1 MPAPVAKGFLAR
13 NWWTMLGIALV
24 ANVVLVA
31 TILAEPDRSRTPRIA
46 QESGES
52 TAAGASEAELAA
64 PTTSHS
70 PQTGT
75 PEPDLRLPGY
85 LPPLKGMPAPQ
96 AVAQPAQ
103 PAPQEPNV
111 SPSLPAPS
119 PQLQTGMAMVDELTV
134 RLNAHLDRIDAAT
147 DKTAALEEL
156 NRDFNEIARS
166 LGSRMQQLQLEKW
179 PNEDQQRL
187 RTYAE
192 TKLMPTIERMQ
203 RLTNLLGVSDE
214 DTVEHGNP
222 LEEQLD
228 GTPADA
234 EESEPVQAPLVP
246 IDPAPAVDR

>member
-1 MPAPVAKGFLAR
+1 MPAPVPVAKGFLAR

-31 TILAEPDRSRTPRIA
+31 TILAEPDRPRTAKIT
-46 QESGES
+46 QESSES
-52 TAAGASEAELAA
+52 AAAGESEAEPAA
-64 PTTSHS
+64 PSTGRSL
-70 PQTGT
+70 QTGT

-96 AVAQPAQ
+96 AAAQTVQ
-103 PAPQEPNV
+103 PAPQNPNV

-119 PQLQTGMAMVDELTV
+119 PYLQTGMAMVDELTV

-166 LGSRMQQLQLEKW
+166 LGSRMQQLELEKW

-187 RTYAE
+187 RSYAE
-192 TKLMPTIERMQ
+192 TKLLPTIERMQ
-203 RLTNLLGVSDE
+203 RLTTLLGVNDE
-214 DTVEHGNP
+214 DTVVHADDHDDPVEGNF
-222 LEEQLD
+222 EDAQD
-228 GTPADA
+228 FQHAD
-234 EESEPVQAPLVP
+234 P
-246 IDPAPAVDR
+246 R